1 MKKTLKAVDWRQFA
15 AGALSI
21 VCFLL
26 VWQLAVWFT
35 AVGEMLPGPFETLAA
50 FCRSWVEPIGRE
62 TMGMH
67 ILWSLSRVL
76 TGFAVASVVG
86 IVVGILMGVSRVFC
100 AIIQP
105 LYEMIRPIPPIA
117 WIPLIVLWCGLG
129 EFAKYV
135 LIFIATFCNIVVN
148 VYRGACTVDPVLIG
162 AARMLGAGP
171 VRIFFTVR
179 LPSAVPY
186 IFAGLQVA
194 ISVSWRTAMAAEMIR
209 ANEGVG
215 WIIINAQAIYDVTQM
230 LVGIIAIGITGFV
243 LAAVMREVEKRLCA
257 WNKA

>member
-1 MKKTLKAVDWRQFA
+1 MKKKLKAIDRHQIAAGCISILGFLLIWQFA
-15 AGALSI
+15 VS
-21 VCFLL
+21 
-26 VWQLAVWFT
+26 FT
-35 AVGEMLPGPFETLAA
+35 AIGEILPGPFETLIA
-50 FCRSWVEPIGRE
+50 FFRSWVDPIGRE

-76 TGFAVASVVG
+76 TGFVVASVVG
-86 IVVGILMGVSRVFC
+86 IVVGILMGVSKVFC

-117 WIPLIVLWCGLG
+117 WIPLIVLWFGLG

-186 IFAGLQVA
+186 IFAGLQTA

-243 LAAVMREVEKRLCA
+243 LAAVMREVERKLCA
-257 WNKA
+257 WNKV